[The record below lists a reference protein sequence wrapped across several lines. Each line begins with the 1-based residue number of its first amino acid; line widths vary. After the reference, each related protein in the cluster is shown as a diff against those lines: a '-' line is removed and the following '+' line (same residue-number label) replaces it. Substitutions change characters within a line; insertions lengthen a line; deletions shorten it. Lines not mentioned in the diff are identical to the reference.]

1 MTTSAVAKLIPRP
14 PALVLNMKINFELLG
29 SLYALIEIYKQKK
42 NMNESS
48 LIIYTGKGISSDYT
62 NPLFLVKAS
71 HLSLLMWGLT
81 VQATVA
87 VVPPHAVVL
96 QDVQHP
102 GHLAE
107 DEDAGT

>member
-1 MTTSAVAKLIPRP
+1 MSHHSSFLQEKEFQVITQIP
-14 PALVLNMKINFELLG
+14 F
-29 SLYALIEIYKQKK
+29 
-42 NMNESS
+42 
-48 LIIYTGKGISSDYT
+48 
-62 NPLFLVKAS
+62 FLVKAS

>member
-1 MTTSAVAKLIPRP
+1 
-14 PALVLNMKINFELLG
+14 
-29 SLYALIEIYKQKK
+29 
-42 NMNESS
+42 MNESS
-48 LIIYTGKGISSDYT
+48 LIISTGKGDSSNYT
-62 NPLFLVKAS
+62 NLLFLVKAS
-71 HLSLLMWGLT
+71 HLSLLMWRLT
-81 VQATVA
+81 VQTTVA